1 LVTFSGN
8 HLFVDTY
15 SGDNKHTPK
24 KLLKFNFVAAGDF
37 GCSDEPDR
45 TINGMIKKFLKVSK
59 MHLK

>member
-1 LVTFSGN
+1 LITFSGN

-37 GCSDEPDR
+37 GCGDEPDR
-45 TINGMIKKFLKVSK
+45 TINGMIKKIPES
-59 MHLK
+59 